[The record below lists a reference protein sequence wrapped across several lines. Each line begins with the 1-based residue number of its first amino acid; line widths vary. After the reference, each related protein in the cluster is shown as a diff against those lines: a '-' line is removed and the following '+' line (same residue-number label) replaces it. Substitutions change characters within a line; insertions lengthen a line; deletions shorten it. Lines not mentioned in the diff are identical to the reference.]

1 MNKNICENCDNFM
14 WTYADPE
21 TQLIYNG
28 CKVCG
33 YKEEQK
39 DKKFIYKTDYD
50 LDLSQVLNTNIKLSF
65 IIYNNIMSDDEEDTI
80 IFDETQYDNDL
91 ISKEDSNYFYENYNI
106 KNNKSSNILSK
117 YEKTKVIF
125 ERIQLIN
132 SGSKVFIENPEK
144 YNTIYD
150 IVLEE
155 LKFNKIPFIIKRNVG
170 NSFEYWKLEDL
181 HVI

>member
-1 MNKNICENCDNFM
+1 
-14 WTYADPE
+14 
-21 TQLIYNG
+21 
-28 CKVCG
+28 
-33 YKEEQK
+33 
-39 DKKFIYKTDYD
+39 
-50 LDLSQVLNTNIKLSF
+50 
-65 IIYNNIMSDDEEDTI
+65 MSDDEEDTI

-170 NSFEYWKLEDL
+170 NNFEYWKLEDL